1 MLKVHQLFG
10 SFLLCDDS
18 WPHLVAGPGLL
29 CGSSFSA
36 WVSLTK
42 SALAW
47 GPLSGSGLWDEK
59 LTVAQVSW
67 ASSPAMAARDGL
79 SPAGVEVTH

>member
-1 MLKVHQLFG
+1 MTLGPIL
-10 SFLLCDDS
+10 
-18 WPHLVAGPGLL
+18 WPGQAFCAAPGAR
-29 CGSSFSA
+29 FSA

-47 GPLSGSGLWDEK
+47 GPLSGAGLWDEK
-59 LTVAQVSW
+59 LTVAQVFW